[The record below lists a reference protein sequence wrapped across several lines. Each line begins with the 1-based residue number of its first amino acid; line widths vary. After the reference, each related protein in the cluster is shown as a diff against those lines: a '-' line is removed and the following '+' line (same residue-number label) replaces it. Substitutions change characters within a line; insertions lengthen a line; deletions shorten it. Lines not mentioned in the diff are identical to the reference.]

1 MIFFNA
7 MFGTWNFCLEEIKME
22 ANFTKYKRKNRV
34 GFDVDFFATPLG
46 LVRVL
51 ETVNNCQKIGTIF
64 WIESLNTNLFLYFQ
78 FLNVAG
84 AISAFASASHTD
96 IDFIKF
102 LGISGFVF
110 CFTNILLHL
119 FNLDEFMPLWIYV
132 EMGFTVLWSMLYII
146 GASIMTQWGAR
157 QCYQL

>member
-1 MIFFNA
+1 MIEKKGNRYTYHILNLVSKIEFF
-7 MFGTWNFCLEEIKME
+7 
-22 ANFTKYKRKNRV
+22 
-34 GFDVDFFATPLG
+34 
-46 LVRVL
+46 
-51 ETVNNCQKIGTIF
+51 
-64 WIESLNTNLFLYFQ
+64 FQ

-157 QCYQL
+157 QCYRL